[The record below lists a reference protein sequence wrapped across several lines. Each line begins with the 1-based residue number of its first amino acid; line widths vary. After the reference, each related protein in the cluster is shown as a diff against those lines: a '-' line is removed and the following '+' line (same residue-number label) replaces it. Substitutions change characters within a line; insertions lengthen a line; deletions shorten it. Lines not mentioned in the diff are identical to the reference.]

1 MITALLFSLGLAQ
14 ATTPEPILEV
24 PAASAGE
31 ETPAAPAETPP
42 EPDPLLGKVYD
53 PTREWQ
59 VGPDSKYWE
68 LEVLYAQAKHLQGAE
83 LAEKLYAETKD
94 PHLAVFI
101 GRSWYQ
107 HLEGNE
113 QITDKKERMQV
124 YERALGF
131 IEEGLEKNP
140 DDAHLKFVYGVLM
153 GRAGTTRGV
162 LASLRYADDIE
173 NAWLDVLDSDFKYG
187 SITLEEEIPCDTYLA
202 LGIFYRLVPDY
213 WIVKALSGTRG
224 DLDKSLEMQEKGVQ
238 CSGDRVRNL
247 KELAVTQ
254 MCIGVSRKQPEL
266 VEAGRKSIN
275 RYLALEPHS
284 QTEIVDMKHGI
295 LLLKDP
301 SMACGY
307 SRDGQQDLD
316 KDKIPVE

>member
-14 ATTPEPILEV
+14 ATTPELIIEP
-24 PAASAGE
+24 
-31 ETPAAPAETPP
+31 PAEESP
-42 EPDPLLGKVYD
+42 EASTEEPAEVDPLLGKVYE
-53 PTREWQ
+53 PTRSWQ
-59 VGPDSKYWE
+59 VRPDSKYWE
-68 LEVLYAQAKHLQGAE
+68 LEVLYAQAKHKQGAE
-83 LAEKLYAETKD
+83 LAEKLYAETHD

-107 HLEGNE
+107 YLEGNE
-113 QITDKKERMQV
+113 QITDKKERMV
-124 YERALGF
+124 IYERAIAA
-131 IEEGLEKNP
+131 IEKGLAQDP
-140 DDAHLKFVYGVLM
+140 HDAHLQFAYGVLM

-173 NAWLDVLDSDFKYG
+173 NAWLSVLDSDFKYG
-187 SITLEEEIPCDTYLA
+187 SINLEEEIPCDTYLA

-224 DLDKSLEMQEKGVQ
+224 DLDKSLEMQEKGVE

-247 KELAVTQ
+247 KELGVTQ
-254 MCIGVSRKQPEL
+254 MCIGLSRKQPEL

-295 LLLKDP
+295 QLLKDP
-301 SMACGY
+301 SLACGY

-316 KDKIPVE
+316 KEKIPSE